1 MKFLNQFIVILVLL
15 SYIHDSSM
23 VYYIK
28 DKIQLINK
36 NETSKEESKES
47 FEFDFYEE
55 HQHLQYF
62 IFADQFISEV
72 EHFYVCDS
80 IPLNYSAD
88 IFYPPKLA

>member
-1 MKFLNQFIVILVLL
+1 
-15 SYIHDSSM
+15 M

-62 IFADQFISEV
+62 IFADQFISE
-72 EHFYVCDS
+72 ELFCRHILSTQTGLILFLFLHYKIMNIS
-80 IPLNYSAD
+80 S
-88 IFYPPKLA
+88 

>member
-1 MKFLNQFIVILVLL
+1 
-15 SYIHDSSM
+15 M

-62 IFADQFISEV
+62 IFAD
-72 EHFYVCDS
+72 HFYICDS